1 MTREILERIVKLS
14 SIHPD
19 FEPELLRLMNDFE
32 QGTYIKKDESNKNIK
47 EEKSGSIFVTIL
59 SVIFAILLLGL
70 LTIIVI
76 YTFFD
81 VPAINSFVDSIQNI
95 ASNLTS

>member
-1 MTREILERIVKLS
+1 MTRQILERIVKVAS
-14 SIHPD
+14 VHPD
-19 FEPELLRLMNDFE
+19 FEPELIKLMDDFE
-32 QGTYIKKDESNKNIK
+32 FGTYIKKDDTVKT
-47 EEKSGSIFVTIL
+47 EEKSGNIFVTIL
-59 SVIFAILLLGL
+59 SVIFAILLLGI

-81 VPAINSFVDSIQNI
+81 VPAINSFVDSIQNL

>member
-14 SIHPD
+14 SVHPD
-19 FEPELLRLMNDFE
+19 FEPELLKLMTDFE
-32 QGTYIKKDESNKNIK
+32 QGTYVKQDTIPKK
-47 EEKSGSIFVTIL
+47 EEKSGNIFVTIL
-59 SVIFAILLLGL
+59 SVIFAILLLAVL
-70 LTIIVI
+70 VIIVI

-81 VPAINSFVDSIQNI
+81 VPAVTSFVDSIQDL